1 MAQMNLSTEQK
12 QSHRHREQTCSHQG
26 GGVGRDEL
34 EVWSQYM
41 QTITYRMDKQQVLL
55 YNTESCIQYPGI
67 KHHGKEYKKEYMCV
81 CVCVSLEEEMV
92 AHSSILA

>member
-34 EVWSQYM
+34 EVWS
-41 QTITYRMDKQQVLL
+41 
-55 YNTESCIQYPGI
+55 
-67 KHHGKEYKKEYMCV
+67 
-81 CVCVSLEEEMV
+81 
-92 AHSSILA
+92 